1 MRKYLLV
8 VSLFAFFSS
17 CNHKPGAGNG
27 ATATDST
34 FVINGSI
41 AGLDTGK
48 IIFGH
53 RAGDEKVYDTV
64 EIKSG
69 AFEYTGKVPATDG
82 INSYTCML
90 LGKGDDRVDILV
102 QNANLQL
109 TAKADS
115 FAVAIVKG
123 SAAQDDM
130 NAFSEQTKAVDADMG
145 ALGKLY
151 TETKDKEVKDSLN
164 KVYDQYDSILQ
175 SYVPGFVKSHPHSY
189 TSAYIISRTM
199 LISPRVEVLGPVYNS
214 LDSIVKV
221 SKFGVVVAE
230 VLDAARKTAVGQVAP
245 DFTMNDR
252 EGKPVALSSLRGK
265 YIFLDFWA
273 SWCGPC
279 RRENPNIVEAYAKFH
294 SAKFDILG
302 VSLDAEK
309 EKWEKAIE
317 KDKLSWQHVSDL
329 KGWGNAA
336 AKIYGIRAIP
346 ANLLLDKG
354 GKILAHNLYG
364 SDLEKKLKEVL
375 K

>member
-8 VSLFAFFSS
+8 ISLFAFLAS
-17 CNHKPGAGNG
+17 CNNKPGAGNG
-27 ATATDST
+27 VTATDST
-34 FVINGSI
+34 FVINGNI

-69 AFEYTGKVPATDG
+69 AFQYTGKVPASDG
-82 INSYTCML
+82 INSYSCML
-90 LGKGDDRVDILV
+90 PGKGEDRVDILV
-102 QNANLQL
+102 QNANLQF

-115 FAVAIVKG
+115 FAAASVKG
-123 SAAQDDM
+123 SPAQDDL
-130 NAFSEQTKAVDADMG
+130 NVFSQQTKDVDAAMS

-151 TETKDKEVKDSLN
+151 TETKDKAVKDSLN
-164 KVYDQYDSILQ
+164 KVYDQYDSVIQ
-175 SYVPGFVKSHPHSY
+175 SYVPGFVSAHPHSY
-189 TSAYIISRTM
+189 ASAYIISRTL
-199 LISPRVEVLGPVYNS
+199 LINPKVEVLERVYNS

-221 SKFGVVVAE
+221 SKFGKVVVD
-230 VLDAARKTAVGQVAP
+230 VLGAAHKTAVGQVAP

-252 EGKPVALSSLRGK
+252 DGKPVALSSLRGK

-302 VSLDAEK
+302 VSLDSEK
-309 EKWEKAIE
+309 DNWEMAIE
-317 KDKLSWQHVSDL
+317 KDKLTWQHVSDL

-336 AKIYGIRAIP
+336 AKMYGIRAIP
-346 ANLLLDKG
+346 ANLLLDKE
-354 GKILAHNLYG
+354 GKILARNLYG